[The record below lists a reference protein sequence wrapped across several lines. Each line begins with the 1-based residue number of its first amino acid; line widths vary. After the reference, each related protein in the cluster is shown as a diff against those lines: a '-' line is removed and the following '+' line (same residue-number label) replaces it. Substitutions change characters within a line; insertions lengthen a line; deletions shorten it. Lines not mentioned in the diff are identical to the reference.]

1 MYKVVQ
7 YSPYGTIV
15 MLRNLSR
22 AEAQEA
28 AREYTMQRSQRQWA
42 HTYEVEKA
50 KAKKEKTFE

>member
-15 MLRNLSR
+15 MHRNLSR

-42 HTYEVEKA
+42 HTYEVEKVEE
-50 KAKKEKTFE
+50 KKEKNF